1 MHFIKMHGIGNDY
14 VYVDRFLYDAPKD
27 VDAAAVKV
35 SDRHTGIGSDGLI
48 LIEPSEVADCRM
60 NMRNADGSVS
70 KMCGNAM
77 RCIGKYMLE
86 RHPERCHGDVVRI
99 ETLGGIKAVQAVE
112 RDENGAVTLLRVDM
126 EAPGF
131 AAESIP
137 VLADDPQDVPLRIGD
152 KPARG
157 VCVSMGN
164 PHVVFLVDEDPMGLE
179 PFDVEPIRALCGQIN
194 VPYTVLDTEIAHI
207 IFDVRKESNPCALCA
222 KMRRGAL
229 NDAAVAAG
237 CNKVALGHHREDAIE
252 TLLMSLI
259 FEGRLHTFHPNTYL
273 SRRNITVIRPM
284 VYVPEK
290 HVIHMVRT
298 LDLPVVKNPCPADGN
313 SKREEIKELIA
324 SLCKTYPHLKDYML
338 SALQNTA
345 QYGLWDQKQAG
356 GAPAVPPQQPD
367 KEE

>member
-1 MHFIKMHGIGNDY
+1 MKTVLGCIRK
-14 VYVDRFLYDAPKD
+14 
-27 VDAAAVKV
+27 
-35 SDRHTGIGSDGLI
+35 
-48 LIEPSEVADCRM
+48 ADTDFGM
-60 NMRNADGSVS
+60 
-70 KMCGNAM
+70 
-77 RCIGKYMLE
+77 I
-86 RHPERCHGDVVRI
+86 
-99 ETLGGIKAVQAVE
+99 
-112 RDENGAVTLLRVDM
+112 
-126 EAPGF
+126 APG
-131 AAESIP
+131 
-137 VLADDPQDVPLRIGD
+137 DRI
-152 KPARG
+152 AVG
-157 VCVSMGN
+157 VSGGKDSLLLLYSLSLYRK
-164 PHVVFLVDEDPMGLE
+164 FSGKDFTLQAITLKLGLE
-179 PFDVEPIRALCGQIN
+179 PFDVSGIEELCRQID
-194 VPYTVLDTEIAHI
+194 VPYTVLDTEIAHV
-207 IFDVRKESNPCALCA
+207 IFDIRKESNPCALCA

>member
-1 MHFIKMHGIGNDY
+1 MKTVLGCIRK
-14 VYVDRFLYDAPKD
+14 
-27 VDAAAVKV
+27 
-35 SDRHTGIGSDGLI
+35 
-48 LIEPSEVADCRM
+48 ADTDFGM
-60 NMRNADGSVS
+60 
-70 KMCGNAM
+70 
-77 RCIGKYMLE
+77 I
-86 RHPERCHGDVVRI
+86 
-99 ETLGGIKAVQAVE
+99 
-112 RDENGAVTLLRVDM
+112 
-126 EAPGF
+126 APG
-131 AAESIP
+131 
-137 VLADDPQDVPLRIGD
+137 DRI
-152 KPARG
+152 AVG
-157 VCVSMGN
+157 VSGGKDSLLLLYALSLYRK
-164 PHVVFLVDEDPMGLE
+164 FSGKDFTLQAITLKLGLE
-179 PFDVEPIRALCGQIN
+179 PFDVSGIEELCRQID
-194 VPYTVLDTEIAHI
+194 VPYTVLDTEIAHV
-207 IFDVRKESNPCALCA
+207 IFDIRKESNPCALCA